1 MELEEAGHG
10 LVTRC
15 DTSRWLLETF
25 SDSDWSGSK
34 SHRRS
39 TSAAIHVVNGTVVFS
54 SSRGQKPVSS
64 LSSAE
69 AELNALVGAAA
80 DGIYL
85 ERCLEFLSGESV
97 THHCL
102 VDNSAALRLC
112 HKKAPYGILQ
122 ENYCGCRI

>member
-1 MELEEAGHG
+1 M
-10 LVTRC
+10 
-15 DTSRWLLETF
+15 DWLHDVIPQDGCWKRF

-112 HKKAPYGILQ
+112 HKKAHLTA
-122 ENYCGCRI
+122 YCRKTTVGAGSSGPG